1 MALAATAGWP
11 LSAHARQGRATRASV
26 RVHFFSIEYPFMS
39 LPVVF
44 PAGSV
49 VMFHHDGNH
58 GAPMGR
64 RVQGISL
71 SRRQQAHRWENARCD
86 GCYFFS

>member
-1 MALAATAGWP
+1 
-11 LSAHARQGRATRASV
+11 
-26 RVHFFSIEYPFMS
+26 
-39 LPVVF
+39 
-44 PAGSV
+44 
-49 VMFHHDGNH
+49 MFNHDGNH

-86 GCYFFS
+86 GRYFFSSSPRLKTKRPNWHKTLAAVNQFRNVNASGVAVNGKKG